1 MEISRAELSAV
12 AATIPQI
19 EYFAQTVSRLL
30 GELNKD
36 G

>member
-19 EYFAQTVSRLL
+19 PNRIC
-30 GELNKD
+30 GEIQCGEVLID
-36 G
+36 Q